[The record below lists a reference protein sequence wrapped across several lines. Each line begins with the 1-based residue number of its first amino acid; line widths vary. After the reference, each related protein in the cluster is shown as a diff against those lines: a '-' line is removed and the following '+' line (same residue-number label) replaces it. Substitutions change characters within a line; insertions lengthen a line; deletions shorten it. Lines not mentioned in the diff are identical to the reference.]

1 MIRLTIVI
9 LIAASLATLASLEQ
23 FWIQGTYDKLDRKT
37 SELVAVV
44 SATPSKDEGGDIAT
58 EENIAKINQAYEWWL
73 RKERQLSMLAR
84 HFDLSQVSTNLIY
97 AKNFI
102 AFNNK
107 EEAMVGLL
115 QVQYLIKTHSF
126 NIGTSI
132 QNVI

>member
-1 MIRLTIVI
+1 MIRLGIVLFLALA
-9 LIAASLATLASLEQ
+9 LIGMAFFEQ
-23 FWIQGTYDKLDRKT
+23 WFIQGTYEKLECRN
-37 SELVAVV
+37 EALI
-44 SATPSKDEGGDIAT
+44 ATIQHQIDNTIDIDT
-58 EENIAKINQAYEWWL
+58 EENIKKINDMYNWWL

-84 HFDLSQVSTNLIY
+84 HFDLAQVSDSLIY

-102 AFNNK
+102 AFNND

-115 QVQYLIKTHSF
+115 KLRYLIKTHSF